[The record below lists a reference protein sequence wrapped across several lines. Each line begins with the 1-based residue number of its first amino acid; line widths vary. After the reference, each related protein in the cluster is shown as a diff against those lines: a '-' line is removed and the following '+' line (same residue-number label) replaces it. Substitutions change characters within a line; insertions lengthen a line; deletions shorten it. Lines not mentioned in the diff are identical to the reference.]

1 MILKNAIIAD
11 KDFKLVK
18 ADIRIQNGKISEI
31 GENLSDDSVTDFT
44 GKYILPGFV
53 DTHIHGAYGERISD
67 EGATLANIKSFEV
80 TQGVT
85 SVAIT
90 TGSSDYESLVKQMG
104 IAYNASKKCGGTKI
118 AAVHAEGPFLNT
130 KF

>member
-11 KDFKLVK
+11 KDFKLAK

-31 GENLSDDSVTDFT
+31 GENLFGDSVTDFT

-67 EGATLANIKSFEV
+67 EGATLANIKSF
-80 TQGVT
+80 
-85 SVAIT
+85 
-90 TGSSDYESLVKQMG
+90 
-104 IAYNASKKCGGTKI
+104 
-118 AAVHAEGPFLNT
+118 
-130 KF
+130 